1 MAALAAGLIGVGAG
15 LLPGTASA
23 GLILEPQHA
32 AAPPAGPERDPS
44 ASEALYAR
52 THRSQACLKAGSVAG
67 WLETPSSGPLARM
80 SLAAR
85 DAIVSFYRA
94 RDDRPAWA
102 CADGSLQRA
111 VAIGDAFADAWRHG
125 LEPGF
130 YFDDHMRSLLAAKGQ
145 EDLAELDVHL
155 TASLLLYASHVTRGR
170 RVPDRDQAEGFLP
183 GLLDDRVAMLERLA
197 AAPDL
202 RTAIAGLMP
211 SDPAY
216 ERMRRTLALYRS
228 IARNGGWPRV
238 PEDGDM
244 LEPGDRDAR
253 VAALRLRLK
262 VSGDLDAVADL
273 PLFVPDDPE
282 GMEAEGPVGGAATSQ
297 WGGSGLTDSRAASR
311 ISETAQ
317 PEARSAATEQA
328 RSPEVALEPAAPDP
342 FDPDVYGRRLELAVR
357 HFQARH
363 GLTVDG
369 IVGPGTLG
377 QLNVTA
383 AQRADQI
390 ALNMERVR
398 WRTARPARRIDVN
411 IPAFHLE
418 VLEESRP
425 VLDMKVIVGRTVRQT
440 PLIAGQ
446 LRYLVLNP
454 FWNVPRLIAR
464 KDIARAMQRDP
475 GYVSERGIRVLTG
488 WGDTARYVDPR
499 HVDWSAARRGTFPY
513 RLRQDPGPRNS
524 LGRIKFM
531 MPNPHAIYLHDTPD
545 RHLFG
550 KDRRSFSSGCIRV
563 EDPMALAIHLLA
575 GAEDAKDNPW
585 DRDRIEAE
593 IATGRNRS
601 VALPKSMPVFLD
613 YITAWVDEDG
623 HTVQF
628 REDLYRRDH
637 PLAVALAEA
646 TPAPKQTQLSAR

>member
-1 MAALAAGLIGVGAG
+1 MG
-15 LLPGTASA
+15 LLSGSASA

-44 ASEALYAR
+44 AGEALYAR

-80 SLAAR
+80 SVAAR
-85 DAIVSFYRA
+85 DAIISFYRA

-130 YFDDHMRSLLAAKGQ
+130 YFDDHMRSLLAAKGEQ
-145 EDLAELDVHL
+145 DLAELDVHL

-183 GLLDDRVAMLERLA
+183 GLLDDRVAMLDRLA
-197 AAPDL
+197 AASDL
-202 RTAIAGLMP
+202 RDAIAGLMP

-238 PEDGDM
+238 TEGDEM

-273 PLFVPDDPE
+273 PLFVPEDS
-282 GMEAEGPVGGAATSQ
+282 GGAGPGGAAAAGPDDGTSH
-297 WGGSGLTDSRAASR
+297 SGDPDSGKGDHVAIAPPADAR
-311 ISETAQ
+311 
-317 PEARSAATEQA
+317 PEGQGQA
-328 RSPEVALEPAAPDP
+328 RPSASTPDPAEPEP
-342 FDPDVYGRRLELAVR
+342 FDPDVYDRRLELAVR
-357 HFQARH
+357 HFQSRH

-383 AQRADQI
+383 AQRADQL
-390 ALNMERVR
+390 ALNMERIR

-418 VLEESRP
+418 VLDENRP
-425 VLDMKVIVGRTVRQT
+425 VLGMKVIVGRTVRQT

-475 GYVSERGIRVLTG
+475 GYLSARGIRVLSG

-499 HVDWSAARRGTFPY
+499 YIDWSAARRGSFPY

-545 RHLFG
+545 RHLFD

-575 GAEDAKDNPW
+575 GAEDAKDKPW
-585 DRDRIEAE
+585 DQERIEAV

-628 REDLYRRDH
+628 REDLYRRDR